1 MLCYQPPLEL
11 LACYIKIYFSPEAE
25 EEDSVNNLCST
36 AHFALALKI
45 LVGQFNKRYDKK
57 FQMRIGTMGFQYL
70 ELSKIEL
77 KTKTRI

>member
-1 MLCYQPPLEL
+1 MEEIESL
-11 LACYIKIYFSPEAE
+11 PEAE

-57 FQMRIGTMGFQYL
+57 FQMRIGKWAYDRLYHIFFTYAEFY
-70 ELSKIEL
+70 
-77 KTKTRI
+77 

>member
-57 FQMRIGTMGFQYL
+57 FQMRIGTMGFQYFIFGTF
-70 ELSKIEL
+70 KNR
-77 KTKTRI
+77 T

>member
-1 MLCYQPPLEL
+1 MLLNVYS
-11 LACYIKIYFSPEAE
+11 SPEAE

-57 FQMRIGTMGFQYL
+57 FQMRIGKWAYHSL
-70 ELSKIEL
+70 YVIYAEWY
-77 KTKTRI
+77 